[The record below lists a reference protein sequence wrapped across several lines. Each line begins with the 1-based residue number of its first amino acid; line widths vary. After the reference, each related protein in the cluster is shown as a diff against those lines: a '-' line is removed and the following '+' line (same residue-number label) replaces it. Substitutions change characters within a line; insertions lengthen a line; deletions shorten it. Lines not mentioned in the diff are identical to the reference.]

1 MKSLITLLVAGVGLF
16 ILGSHLHAQS
26 FVLASSPSVGSE
38 PLSVIAAD
46 VNGDGKTDLIS
57 VNIDNTLTVLTNN
70 GSGGFAP
77 AHTYTVGSYSHDA
90 DVPLLSQV
98 TAADVNGDGKIDLIC
113 VNHGGNT
120 LTVLTN
126 NGNGNFGSNATYAVG
141 SRPVSVTAADV
152 NGDGKVDLIC
162 VNYGDDTLSVLT
174 NNGGGKFTLAST
186 PNADAAPPMGTCS
199 VTAADVNGDGKVDL
213 ICANVGYNTLTVL
226 TNNGS
231 GGFVYSSTYT
241 FTSPPYSGPCPS
253 SIAVVDVNGDG
264 KPDLICAVPFS
275 DYGSVLAVLTNNGS
289 GGFVFATN
297 YAVGDTGILWTFT
310 AADVNGDGKVDLIYQ
325 AGDNTLIV
333 LTNIGNGDFGSHATS
348 AFGGNPSAVADVN
361 GDGKP
366 DLICANF
373 GDNTLTVLFQNTF
386 LPRAATATAV
396 LINGFVVTATITDAG
411 NGYTNAPVV
420 SIVGGG
426 GSGAQATA
434 TINNGIVTAIIIL
447 NAGFGYTSTPN
458 IVISLPPIV
467 PLSLGIAPAA
477 LLRFTN
483 LAVGSNYQLQ
493 VSQSGTWTNLGS
505 SFVSAAN
512 SYTQYVD
519 GSGESSSYRL
529 AVLPILLPGATAT
542 PILAYGFVVAAT
554 VTSGSSRYVSV
565 PAVHIVG
572 GGGSG
577 AQATATISNGI
588 VTAIII
594 LNAGSGYT
602 DTPTIQI
609 DPPPVSALL
618 PGSTKAFRLDY
629 SGLNTITLAYQ
640 LQASPNLT
648 GWTNFGAAFAATANT
663 NSQYLNFGT
672 GSQFFRLSKP

>member
-1 MKSLITLLVAGVGLF
+1 MKSSINVLVAGVGLF

-26 FVLASSPSVGSE
+26 FVLASSPSVGSG
-38 PLSVIAAD
+38 PRSVMAAD
-46 VNGDGKTDLIS
+46 VNGDGKTDLIT
-57 VNIDNTLTVLTNN
+57 VNISDNTLTVLTNN
-70 GSGGFAP
+70 GGGGFAL
-77 AHTYTVGSYSHDA
+77 AHTFAVSNCSFAPYVDSSLTA
-90 DVPLLSQV
+90 V
-98 TAADVNGDGKIDLIC
+98 TTADVNRDGKVDLIC
-113 VNHGGNT
+113 ANYGGNT
-120 LTVLTN
+120 LIVLTN

-141 SRPVSVTAADV
+141 SQPISVTAADV

-186 PNADAAPPMGTCS
+186 PNVGVGPGPWA

-213 ICANVGYNTLTVL
+213 ICVNNGVNTLTVLTNKGNGQFGFNATYTVGYQPISVAAVDVNGDGNIDLICANSGEGTVTVL

-231 GGFVYSSTYT
+231 GGFAPAYT
-241 FTSPPYSGPCPS
+241 N
-253 SIAVVDVNGDG
+253 AV
-264 KPDLICAVPFS
+264 
-275 DYGSVLAVLTNNGS
+275 
-289 GGFVFATN
+289 GGFVSDFIT
-297 YAVGDTGILWTFT
+297 AVT
-310 AADVNGDGKVDLIYQ
+310 AADLNGDGKVDLIC
-325 AGDNTLIV
+325 ADGNFSALTV
-333 LTNIGNGDFGSHATS
+333 LTNNGSGNFGSNATY
-348 AFGGNPSAVADVN
+348 AVGNYPFSSPYSKAIAVADVN

-366 DLICANF
+366 DLICANY
-373 GDNTLTVLFQNTF
+373 GGNTLTVLFQNTF

-411 NGYTNAPVV
+411 YGYTTAPVV
-420 SIVGGG
+420 TIVGGG

-434 TINNGIVTAIIIL
+434 MVSNGIVTAIIIL
-447 NAGFGYTSTPN
+447 NAGSGYN
-458 IVISLPPIV
+458 IVISPPPV
-467 PLSLGIAPAA
+467 APLSLGIAPAA
-477 LLRFTN
+477 LLGFTN

-493 VSQSGTWTNLGS
+493 VSQSGTWANLGS
-505 SFVSAAN
+505 SFVSAAS
-512 SYTQYVD
+512 SYSQYVD
-519 GSGESSSYRL
+519 GSGNGSLYRL
-529 AVLPILLPGATAT
+529 AVLPILPGATAT

-618 PGSTKAFRLDY
+618 PGITKAFRLDY

>member
-1 MKSLITLLVAGVGLF
+1 MKSSINVLVAGVGLF

-26 FVLASSPSVGSE
+26 FVLASSPSVGSG
-38 PLSVIAAD
+38 PRSVMAAD
-46 VNGDGKTDLIS
+46 VNGDGKTDLIT
-57 VNIDNTLTVLTNN
+57 VNISDNTLTVLTNN
-70 GSGGFAP
+70 GGGGFAL
-77 AHTYTVGSYSHDA
+77 AHTFAVSNCSFAPYVDSSLTA
-90 DVPLLSQV
+90 V
-98 TAADVNGDGKIDLIC
+98 TTADVNRDGKVDLIC
-113 VNHGGNT
+113 ANYGGNT
-120 LTVLTN
+120 LIVLTN

-141 SRPVSVTAADV
+141 SQPISVTAADV

-186 PNADAAPPMGTCS
+186 PNVGVGPGPWA

-213 ICANVGYNTLTVL
+213 ICADGNFSALTVL

-231 GGFVYSSTYT
+231 GNF
-241 FTSPPYSGPCPS
+241 
-253 SIAVVDVNGDG
+253 
-264 KPDLICAVPFS
+264 
-275 DYGSVLAVLTNNGS
+275 GSN
-289 GGFVFATN
+289 AT
-297 YAVGDTGILWTFT
+297 YAVGNYPFSSPYSKAI
-310 AADVNGDGKVDLIYQ
+310 
-325 AGDNTLIV
+325 
-333 LTNIGNGDFGSHATS
+333 
-348 AFGGNPSAVADVN
+348 AVADVN

-366 DLICANF
+366 DLICANY
-373 GDNTLTVLFQNTF
+373 GGNTLTVLFQNTF

-411 NGYTNAPVV
+411 YGYTTAPVV
-420 SIVGGG
+420 TIVGGG

-434 TINNGIVTAIIIL
+434 MVSNGIVTAIIIL
-447 NAGFGYTSTPN
+447 NAGSGYTSTPN
-458 IVISLPPIV
+458 IVISPPPV
-467 PLSLGIAPAA
+467 APLSLGIAPAA
-477 LLRFTN
+477 LLGFTN

-493 VSQSGTWTNLGS
+493 VSQSGTWANLGS
-505 SFVSAAN
+505 SFVSAAS
-512 SYTQYVD
+512 SYSQYVD
-519 GSGESSSYRL
+519 GSGNGSLYRL
-529 AVLPILLPGATAT
+529 AVLPILPGATAT

-618 PGSTKAFRLDY
+618 PGITKAFRLDY